1 MKIGIDGIVL
11 RNQVAGSHRYF
22 EQLATGLGKF
32 DHHNDYVIFANLRM
46 SHARSLP
53 GQDNFFYKH
62 VDTTRWVPDA
72 LQQQLFP
79 AWNAFGSIDVLHSTA
94 FVPPLWYD
102 RVSVA
107 TIFDLTFDL
116 FPDTMMWTGRLW
128 WRLLGRQ
135 GIARARRIITLSES
149 TKRDLQ
155 RRFGVVPE
163 KISVIYP
170 CTHAVFKPVAD
181 TRAIVARYNLP
192 DRYILFVGTLER
204 RKNITTLVRAF
215 AQARHIGAFNHS
227 LVLAGQRGWLYDDIF
242 HAVKELGLEQH
253 VRFLGYV
260 PDEDL
265 PALYSRADLFAYLS
279 HYEGFGI
286 PPLEAMACGAPVLV
300 SNSSSLPEV
309 VGDAG
314 VLVSARD
321 VDAAAHEIARLIGD
335 RDLRADMRAR
345 GLQRASMFSQERF
358 VRQTLQV
365 YEDAARN
372 SNSSP
377 R

>member
-11 RNQVAGSHRYF
+11 QNHVAGSHRYF
-22 EQLATGLGKF
+22 EELVTGLGELGGG
-32 DHHNDYVIFANLRM
+32 NDYVIFANRQMLR
-46 SHARSLP
+46 AKALP
-53 GQDNFFYKH
+53 QQNNFFYRNVKTIH
-62 VDTTRWVPDA
+62 WIPDA
-72 LQQQLFP
+72 LQQQSF
-79 AWNAFGSIDVLHSTA
+79 ADWGAIDVLHSTA

-128 WRLLGRQ
+128 WQLLGRQ

-155 RRFGVVPE
+155 RRFGVAPE
-163 KISVIYP
+163 KISVIHP
-170 CTHAVFKPVAD
+170 CTHAIFKPVAD

-192 DRYILFVGTLER
+192 NRYILFVGTLER

-345 GLQRASMFSQERF
+345 GLQRARMFSQERF